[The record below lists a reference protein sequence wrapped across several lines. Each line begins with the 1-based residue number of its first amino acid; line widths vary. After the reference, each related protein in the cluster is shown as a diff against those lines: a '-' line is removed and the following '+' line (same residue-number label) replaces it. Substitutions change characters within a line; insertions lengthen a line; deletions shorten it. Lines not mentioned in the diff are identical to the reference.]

1 MMQMSLQQ
9 RGQQA
14 QTLAGLGRLQEA
26 LVLVEAA
33 PASEREALMALR
45 ISILK
50 ALERPEA
57 VVPLRRAQVKAAP
70 NSMVAHHNLA
80 SALGDAGAAAEAE
93 TEARKALSLGGK
105 APETWLVLARALQAQ
120 HKLEEAIAAYGEVM
134 ARRSDYLEAINEQA
148 QLLWMSGADVGTAR
162 EPYTQALVRH
172 PALAQ
177 LHQAQAIFNAYVG
190 QPEREV
196 WQELTQGAAKAGLQV
211 AGIETD
217 AAHLA
222 LAFDPALAVAHAR
235 KAVALPPNDIASW
248 TTLAKALL
256 VTGEVGEAREIL
268 SQLLPTA
275 GQQQIVLALHATALR
290 MADEKDP
297 LGLDDGDGLIRATQ
311 IDTPD
316 GWGSLSAYLAD
327 LKVALEAQH
336 AFNRHPIGQSLRHGS
351 QTPVDLRR
359 VDDPAIK
366 AFFSA
371 IDGPIRRYLAA
382 LGTGNDPVRS
392 RNTGEYRFAGCWSI
406 RLRSGGFHE
415 AHIHSKGWLSSA
427 CYIDLPP
434 AVDRGGQEGW
444 IGFGV
449 PPFNLKQPL
458 VPLKVEKPEPGKLVL
473 FPSCMWHGTLPFDDD
488 HQRLTIAFDLV
499 PA

>member
-1 MMQMSLQQ
+1 MSLQQ

-14 QTLAGLGRLQEA
+14 QTLAGAGHLEEA
-26 LVLVEAA
+26 LQLVEAA

-45 ISILK
+45 INILK

-70 NSMVAHHNLA
+70 SSMVAHHNLA
-80 SALGDAGAAAEAE
+80 SALGDAGAAVEAE
-93 TEARKALSLGGK
+93 SEAHKALSLGGK

-120 HKLEEAIAAYGEVM
+120 RKVDEAIGAYGEVL

-148 QLLWMSGADVGTAR
+148 QLLWMSGAAIEAAR
-162 EPYTQALVRH
+162 EPYDRAQVLH
-172 PALAQ
+172 PANPAIL
-177 LHQAQAIFNAYVG
+177 QARAVFNTYVG
-190 QPEREV
+190 QAEREV
-196 WQELTQGAAKAGLQV
+196 WQELTASATNAGLQG
-211 AGIETD
+211 AGIEV
-217 AAHLA
+217 AAANLA
-222 LAFDPALAVAHAR
+222 LAFDVQRAIIHGR
-235 KAVALPPNDIASW
+235 KAVALAPDDVPAW
-248 TTLAKALL
+248 AALAKTLL
-256 VTGEVGEAREIL
+256 VAGEVTEARDIL
-268 SQLLPTA
+268 SRLLPVA
-275 GQQQIVLALHATALR
+275 GQQQLVLALHATAMR
-290 MADEKDP
+290 MAGDSDP
-297 LGLDDGDGLIRATQ
+297 LGLDDADGLIRATQ

-316 GWGSLSAYLAD
+316 GWPDLASYLAD

-359 VDDPAIK
+359 VDDPVIK

-382 LGTGNDPVRS
+382 LGTGSDPVRR
-392 RNTGEYRFAGCWSI
+392 RNNGDYRFAGCWSI
-406 RLRSGGFHE
+406 RLQSGGFHE

-449 PPFNLKQPL
+449 PPFNLESPL
-458 VPLKVEKPEPGKLVL
+458 QPLKVEKPEPGKLVL
-473 FPSCMWHGTLPFDDD
+473 FPSCMWHGTLPFDDN
-488 HQRLTIAFDLV
+488 HPRLTIAFDLI